1 MALVTSVDEQ
11 TIDLDINNGREPPAI
26 KRQRTKA
33 KGALWKKISEATN
46 GSSTHRRLLVATKR
60 TKACFSLRD
69 FDHQVARKA
78 CATLDK
84 PIASEGTAPL
94 QCILH
99 SISSSQPAEFQGHHP
114 RGLPSGEGGI
124 RTHGESPHT
133 RFPVVPIRPLSHL
146 SSNALPLA

>member
-11 TIDLDINNGREPPAI
+11 TIDVDINNGREPPAI

-78 CATLDK
+78 CARFDK
-84 PIASEGTAPL
+84 PITSEGTAPL
-94 QCILH
+94 RCILH
-99 SISSSQPAEFQGHHP
+99 SISSLQPAEFQEII
-114 RGLPSGEGGI
+114 REACRAENLGL
-124 RTHGESPHT
+124 
-133 RFPVVPIRPLSHL
+133 LSNPPARL
-146 SSNALPLA
+146 LRLLELVA